1 MNSPIKSMFVLLAT
15 TSFSLGCS
23 SFLMAADPS
32 GDNGTTVKGE
42 VVDLVCYTD
51 SGARGPDH
59 ADCAKVCINAGL
71 PVGLRAEDGKVYMLV
86 GEHKPLNSTL
96 AQYAAKTVTMRGKLV
111 SRDGDQHVGK
121 CGDRKIGRPFC
132 SEAVPR
138 WAEPTRVHARGA

>member
-1 MNSPIKSMFVLLAT
+1 MCKVHRYDLTLSIQPPPMNSPTRSMFALLAAT
-15 TSFSLGCS
+15 GLSLGCS
-23 SFLMAADPS
+23 GLLLATEPS
-32 GDNGTTVKGE
+32 GENSATVKGE
-42 VVDLVCYTD
+42 VIDLVCYTD

-111 SRDGDQHVGK
+111 SRDG
-121 CGDRKIGRPFC
+121 INML
-132 SEAVPR
+132 EN
-138 WAEPTRVHARGA
+138 AEIVK